1 MYDGVL
7 LQNDVD
13 YLFDNRDSILYPTPP
28 PSLPDSNLSNYDF
41 RTCRRSGNNVIDSDG
56 NVIFTSVGSGTIDIS
71 TTDGVFTSAA
81 NQYIDKSGALPSI
94 PSGNFSI
101 EFYMRFHTTPSD
113 YHWNIVYT
121 NNSDV
126 KIIQYLRANGHFY
139 FEIHPSSNFAATR
152 IMYYDPFNG
161 NWDTVNFN
169 HFVFTYDGTGRFY
182 YNGTLITG
190 SIQTGFGNSVVLGS
204 NVSFD
209 TLYLGG
215 GGYSARAGFGDKIE
229 DTLKFH
235 RMYDGVLL
243 QNDVDYLFD
252 NRDSI
257 LSTSPA
263 SATSFSSLITHHT
276 VNKFTQGEKLSF
288 KLHCIQDTG
297 TLDSSEI
304 TNGTVTVQKLD

>member
-1 MYDGVL
+1 
-7 LQNDVD
+7 
-13 YLFDNRDSILYPTPP
+13 
-28 PSLPDSNLSNYDF
+28 
-41 RTCRRSGNNVIDSDG
+41 
-56 NVIFTSVGSGTIDIS
+56 
-71 TTDGVFTSAA
+71 
-81 NQYIDKSGALPSI
+81 
-94 PSGNFSI
+94 
-101 EFYMRFHTTPSD
+101 
-113 YHWNIVYT
+113 
-121 NNSDV
+121 
-126 KIIQYLRANGHFY
+126 
-139 FEIHPSSNFAATR
+139 
-152 IMYYDPFNG
+152 MYYDPFNG